1 MSDSTGWTG
10 MPSVLGGGSLS
21 TTASNLVTLIEGST
35 FCISAQNGNIV
46 PGAPMGLF
54 VRDTRLLSEWMLEVD
69 GDRLEPLAA
78 TSGEAYVA
86 VFLARTHSNRG
97 HPESTLLV
105 VREREVGDGLRE
117 RIRVQNVAPEMT
129 GLTLTL
135 RVAADFADLFE
146 VKEGRVSHPSAV
158 VATALADGVELTQ
171 QRQRRSRSIR
181 VTTGSAPSF
190 RGTGEEGVLVD
201 TEGGSGTLT
210 WHLAVPA
217 RGEWAATVEVE
228 AYVDGRRLDPLEHD
242 GEATVTIASRRT
254 REWRETVPDL
264 HTPDATLT
272 RTLAHSVADLGALR
286 IFDPDHADRTAVA
299 AGAPWFMALFGR
311 DSLLTS
317 WMLLPLDA
325 SLALGTLR
333 SLAEHQGTRTDPLT
347 DEQPGRILHEMR
359 LGRLSV
365 PPREGG
371 VHVSYSSVDATP
383 LFVMLLGELRRWGL
397 AWSDVEDLLPAA
409 DRALEWIVTLG
420 DRDGDGFVEY
430 QRATDRGMRN
440 QGWKDSRDGISFA
453 DGTLAEPPIA
463 LCEVQGYVYG
473 AFLARAHFAREA
485 HDEPLAREWAQRA
498 AALKAAFNERFWL
511 PEKGWFAIGLD
522 RDKRPIDALA
532 SNMGHCLWTGIVD
545 EEKAPAVANHLLS
558 PDMFTGWGV
567 RTLARS
573 MGRYNPV
580 SYHNGSVWPHDSAV
594 IAAGLARYGFVHEAQ
609 IVAQGLLAASDRFDN
624 RLPELFCGFDRR
636 EFDVPVPYPTACS
649 PQAWAAAAPV
659 MLLRA
664 LMRIDPWIPSG
675 ELRVA
680 PALPASFLPLRL
692 DRVAM
697 AGRRVSVEIVDGS
710 VAISGLGPEITVIP
724 EPRAPGTAM
733 LP

>member
-1 MSDSTGWTG
+1 MSG
-10 MPSVLGGGSLS
+10 MDGLSDLPGLRRGPSVGTTPGS
-21 TTASNLVTLIEGST
+21 LVTLIEGST
-35 FCISAQNGNIV
+35 FCISAHNGNIV

-54 VRDTRLLSEWMLEVD
+54 VRDTRVLSEWILEVD
-69 GDRLEPLAA
+69 GDRLDPLTV
-78 TSGEAYVA
+78 TSGDAYVA
-86 VFLARTHSNRG
+86 VFLARTHSGRG

-105 VREREVGDGLRE
+105 LREREVGDGMRE
-117 RIRVQNVAPEMT
+117 RIRVQNMAPEMT
-129 GLTLTL
+129 GLTLVL

-146 VKEGRVSHPSAV
+146 VKEGRVAHRFP
-158 VATALADGVELTQ
+158 VAATSADGGLELSQ
-171 QRQRRSRSIR
+171 ERDGRSRAIH
-181 VTTGSAPSF
+181 VTAGRRAAL
-190 RGTGEEGVLVD
+190 GESCDDGVAVHS
-201 TEGGSGTLT
+201 EHGSGTLT

-217 RGEWAATVEVE
+217 RGEWSCSIDVE
-228 AYVDGRRLDPLEHD
+228 AFVDGRRLDPLEHN
-242 GEATVTIASRRT
+242 GEVSVSIASRRT
-254 REWRETVPDL
+254 REWRDTVPVI
-264 HTPDATLT
+264 HTADAGLT
-272 RTLAHSVADLGALR
+272 RTMAHSVADLGALR
-286 IFDPDHADRTAVA
+286 IFDPDHGDRTAVA

-333 SLAEHQGTRTDPLT
+333 SLADHQGTRTDPLT
-347 DEQPGRILHEMR
+347 DEQPGRILHELR
-359 LGRLSV
+359 LGRMSV
-365 PPREGG
+365 PAREGG
-371 VHVSYSSVDATP
+371 RHVSYSSIDATP
-383 LFVMLLGELRRWGL
+383 MFVMLLGEVRRWGL
-397 AWSDVEDLLPAA
+397 AWSDVEDLMPAA
-409 DRALEWIVTLG
+409 DRALEWIVGHG

-440 QGWKDSRDGISFA
+440 QGWKDSHDGISFA
-453 DGTLAEPPIA
+453 DGTLAETPIA
-463 LCEVQGYVYG
+463 LCEVQGYVYS
-473 AFLARAHFAREA
+473 AYLARAHFAREA
-485 HDEPLAREWAQRA
+485 HDEELSRYWAHRA
-498 AALKAAFNERFWL
+498 GTLKAAFNEQFWL
-511 PEKGWFAIGLD
+511 PEKGWFALGLD

-545 EEKAPAVANHLLS
+545 EAKAPAVAAHLLS

-594 IAAGLARYGFVHEAQ
+594 IAAGLARYGFVREAQ
-609 IVAQGLLAASDRFDN
+609 IVAQGVLSAADHFGG
-624 RLPELFCGFDRR
+624 RLPELFCGFDRQ
-636 EFDVPVPYPTACS
+636 EFADPVPYPTACS

-664 LMRIDPWIPSG
+664 LLRLDPWIPQG

-680 PALPASFLPLRL
+680 PVVPSAYLPLRL

-697 AGRRVSVEIVDGS
+697 AGRRISVEVTDAGVDVDGF
-710 VAISGLGPEITVIP
+710 GPEVTVVR

>member
-1 MSDSTGWTG
+1 MSDTDGMTGT
-10 MPSVLGGGSLS
+10 PVLLGGASLS
-21 TTASNLVTLIEGST
+21 TTAGNQVTLIEGST
-35 FCISAQNGNIV
+35 FCISAHTGNIV

-54 VRDTRLLSEWMLEVD
+54 VRDTRILSEWILEVD
-69 GDRLEPLAA
+69 GDRIESLTA
-78 TSGEAYVA
+78 TSGDAYVA
-86 VFLARTHSNRG
+86 VFLARSHATRG

-105 VREREVGDGLRE
+105 VREREVGDGMRE
-117 RIRVQNVAPEMT
+117 RIRIQNHAPET
-129 GLTLTL
+129 AGVTVVL

-146 VKEGRVSHPSAV
+146 VKEGRVAHRYPV
-158 VATALADGVELTQ
+158 VGSKAEGSLELTQ
-171 QRQRRSRSIR
+171 ERRGRSRAIR
-181 VTTGSAPSF
+181 VTAGRHVSLSEPCDEDVAVDVD
-190 RGTGEEGVLVD
+190 GE
-201 TEGGSGTLT
+201 SGTLT

-217 RGEWAATVEVE
+217 RGEWSCSVEVE
-228 AYVDGRRLDPLEHD
+228 AFIDGRRLDPLVHD
-242 GEATVTIASRRT
+242 GATPVTIASRRT
-254 REWRETVPDL
+254 REWRETVPTI
-264 HTPDATLT
+264 HTSDAGLT

-286 IFDPDHADRTAVA
+286 IFDPDHEDRTAVA

-311 DSLLTS
+311 DSVLTS
-317 WMLLPLDA
+317 WVLLPLDA
-325 SLALGTLR
+325 NLALGTLR
-333 SLAEHQGTRTDPLT
+333 SLADHQGTRTDPLT
-347 DEQPGRILHEMR
+347 DEQPGRILHELR
-359 LGRLSV
+359 LGRMSL
-365 PPREGG
+365 PAREGG
-371 VHVSYSSVDATP
+371 AHVSYSSIDATP

-397 AWSDVEDLLPAA
+397 SWSEVEGLLPAA
-409 DRALEWIVTLG
+409 DRGLDWIRDYG

-440 QGWKDSRDGISFA
+440 QGWKDSHDGISFA

-463 LCEVQGYVYG
+463 LCEVQGYVYS
-473 AFLARAHFAREA
+473 AYLARAHFAREA
-485 HDEPLAREWAQRA
+485 HDDELARHWAQKA
-498 AALKAAFNERFWL
+498 ASLKAAFNERFWL
-511 PEKGWFAIGLD
+511 PEKGWFALGLD

-532 SNMGHCLWTGIVD
+532 SNMGHCLWTGIID

-580 SYHNGSVWPHDSAV
+580 SYHNGSVWPHDCAI

-609 IVAQGLLAASDRFDN
+609 ILAQGLLSAADRFGG

-636 EFDVPVPYPTACS
+636 EFDDPVPYPTACS

-659 MLLRA
+659 MMLRA
-664 LMRIDPWIPSG
+664 LLRLDPWIPSG

-680 PALPASFLPLRL
+680 PVVPSAYLPLRL

-697 AGRRVSVEIVDGS
+697 AGRRISVEVGESGLRVD
-710 VAISGLGPEITVIP
+710 GLGPDITVIP
-724 EPRAPGTAM
+724 EPRVPGTAM

>member
-558 PDMFTGWGV
+558 PDMFTGWGI

-580 SYHNGSVWPHDSAV
+580 SYHNGSVWPHDSAI

-609 IVAQGLLAASDRFDN
+609 ILAQGLLTAADRFGG

-636 EFDVPVPYPTACS
+636 EFDDPVPYPTACS

-664 LMRIDPWIPSG
+664 LLRLDPWIPHG

-680 PALPASFLPLRL
+680 PVLPSGYLPLRL

-697 AGRRVSVEIVDGS
+697 AGRRISVDVSDAGLRVE
-710 VAISGLGPEITVIP
+710 GLDPDITVIP
-724 EPRAPGTAM
+724 EPRVPGTAM